1 MLHHGLNAKYDLDDL
16 VPVGEAPGQ
25 RQNVQRSME
34 PMNSTMQDA
43 PLSITEIFRHGA
55 QVYPDSEIITFEGE
69 QARHTSYAKV
79 AERVNRLAGALR
91 TLGIVP
97 GDRVGTLCWNHQEHL
112 EAYFAIPCMGAILHT
127 LNLRLPPSQ
136 LAQIINHAE
145 DRVVI
150 VDDLLAPLLAS
161 VIDQCPSIE
170 KVIVVGSGEV
180 AGLGEPLAYETLLA
194 AESPTFDWPAIDE
207 RSAASMCYTTGTT
220 GDPKGVAYS
229 HRSVFLH
236 SFAVWGT
243 FRLDDRGRLLIIVP
257 MFHVNAWGTPYAGWM
272 VGSALLLPGRF
283 LQPQGLCDFIQQER
297 PTFTGGVPTI
307 LTAVLNHV
315 QANGG
320 DVSSIKTAV
329 CGGSAVPA
337 TLIEA
342 YRDVLG
348 IELWQAWGMTETSP
362 IATIARPPK
371 GTAPEDEMYYRSK
384 TGRVVPG
391 VELRLVDDSGAV
403 VPHDGELVGEIEVR
417 GPWITASYYKAE
429 TPEKFHDGWLRTG
442 DVGNIDARNYVQIT
456 DRSKDVIKSGGE
468 WISSVELETLL
479 VGHPAVAEAAVV
491 GVPDERWAER
501 PLALVVLKPGAT
513 ATPDE
518 LREFLAPKVARWWL
532 PERWTFVDELPKT
545 SVGKLDKKLIRS
557 EYAQQKFSVVA
568 LAAAQR

>member
-1 MLHHGLNAKYDLDDL
+1 
-16 VPVGEAPGQ
+16 
-25 RQNVQRSME
+25 
-34 PMNSTMQDA
+34 MNSTMQDA
-43 PLSITEIFRHGA
+43 PLSITELFRHGA

-69 QARHTSYAKV
+69 RARHTSYATV

-112 EAYFAIPCMGAILHT
+112 EAYFAIPCMGAVLHT

-136 LAQIINHAE
+136 LAQIIKHAE

-150 VDDLLAPLLAS
+150 VDDSLAPLLAS
-161 VIDQCPSIE
+161 VLDQCPSVE
-170 KVIVVGSGEV
+170 KVIVVGSGAV
-180 AGLGEPLAYETLLA
+180 AGLGESLAYETLLA
-194 AESPTFDWPAIDE
+194 AESSTFDWPAIDE

-229 HRSVFLH
+229 HRSVYLH
-236 SFAVWGT
+236 SFAVWGA
-243 FRLDDRGRLLIIVP
+243 FHLDDRGRLLIIVP

-283 LQPQGLCDFIQQER
+283 LQPQGLCDFIRQER

-337 TLIEA
+337 TLITA

-371 GTAPEDEMYYRSK
+371 GTAPEGEMYYRSK
-384 TGRVVPG
+384 TGRAVPG
-391 VELRLVDDSGAV
+391 VELQLVDDSGAEI
-403 VPHDGELVGEIEVR
+403 PHDGEAVGEIEVR

-479 VGHPAVAEAAVV
+479 VGHPAVADAAVV
-491 GVPDERWAER
+491 GVPDDRWAER

-513 ATPDE
+513 ATPNE

-532 PERWTFVDELPKT
+532 PERWAFVDELPKT

-557 EYAQQKFSVVA
+557 DYAQQKFSVVA
-568 LAAAQR
+568 LEAAQK

>member
-1 MLHHGLNAKYDLDDL
+1 
-16 VPVGEAPGQ
+16 
-25 RQNVQRSME
+25 
-34 PMNSTMQDA
+34 MNSTMQDA
-43 PLSITEIFRHGA
+43 PLSITELFRHGA
-55 QVYPDSEIITFEGE
+55 QVFPDSEIITFEGE
-69 QARHTSYAKV
+69 RARHTSYAKV

-97 GDRVGTLCWNHQEHL
+97 GDRVGTLCWNHQEHI
-112 EAYFAIPCMGAILHT
+112 EAYFAIPCMGAVLHT
-127 LNLRLPPSQ
+127 LNLRLPPPQ

-150 VDDLLAPLLAS
+150 VDDSLAPLLAS
-161 VIDQCPSIE
+161 VIDQCPSVE
-170 KVIVVGSGEV
+170 KVIVVGSEPV
-180 AGLGEPLAYETLLA
+180 SGLGDALAYETLLA
-194 AESPTFDWPAIDE
+194 AESPTFAWPAIEE

-229 HRSVFLH
+229 HRSVYLH
-236 SFAVWGT
+236 SFAVWAT
-243 FRLDDRGRLLIIVP
+243 FHLDDRGRLLIIVP
-257 MFHVNAWGTPYAGWM
+257 MFHVNAWGTPYAGWL
-272 VGSALLLPGRF
+272 VGSDLLLPGRF
-283 LQPQGLCDFIQQER
+283 LQPQGLCDFIRQER

-307 LTAVLNHV
+307 LTALLNHV

-337 TLIEA
+337 TLIAA

-362 IATIARPPK
+362 IASIAFPPK
-371 GTAPEDEMYYRSK
+371 GTAPEDEMIYRAK

-391 VELRLVDDSGAV
+391 VELRLVDDSGAEI
-403 VPHDGELVGEIEVR
+403 PHDGEAVGEIEVR
-417 GPWITASYYKAE
+417 GPWITASYYNADA
-429 TPEKFHDGWLRTG
+429 PEKFHDGWLRTG

-491 GVPDERWAER
+491 GVHDDRWAER
-501 PLALVVLKPGAT
+501 PLALVVLNPGAL

-518 LREFLAPKVARWWL
+518 LRAFLAPKVARWWL
-532 PERWTFVDELPKT
+532 PERWAFVDELPKT

-557 EYAQQKFSVVA
+557 DYRDAKYSVVELEA
-568 LAAAQR
+568 SPR

>member
-1 MLHHGLNAKYDLDDL
+1 
-16 VPVGEAPGQ
+16 
-25 RQNVQRSME
+25 
-34 PMNSTMQDA
+34 MNSTMQDP
-43 PLSITEIFRHGA
+43 PLSITELFRHGA
-55 QVYPDSEIITFEGE
+55 AVYPDSEIITFEGE
-69 QARHTSYAKV
+69 RARHTSYAKV

-91 TLGIVP
+91 TLGIVA
-97 GDRVGTLCWNHQEHL
+97 GDRVGTLCWNHQEHI
-112 EAYFAIPCMGAILHT
+112 EAYFAIPSMGAVLHT
-127 LNLRLPPSQ
+127 LNLRLPPAQ

-150 VDDLLAPLLAS
+150 VDDSLAPLLAA
-161 VIDQCPSIE
+161 VIDQCPSVE
-170 KVIVVGSGEV
+170 RVIIVGSEPV
-180 AGLGEPLAYETLLA
+180 SGLGETLAYETLLE
-194 AESPTFDWPAIDE
+194 AELPIFDWPVIDE

-229 HRSVFLH
+229 HRSVYLH

-243 FRLDDRGRLLIIVP
+243 FHLDDRGRLLIIVP
-257 MFHVNAWGTPYAGWM
+257 MFHVNAWGTPYAGWL
-272 VGSALLLPGRF
+272 VGSDLLLPGKF

-307 LTAVLNHV
+307 LTALLNHV
-315 QANGG
+315 QATGR

-337 TLIEA
+337 TLITAFRE
-342 YRDVLG
+342 VLD

-371 GTAPEDEMYYRSK
+371 GTAPEDEMIYRAK

-403 VPHDGELVGEIEVR
+403 VPNDGEAVGEIEVR
-417 GPWITASYYKAE
+417 GPWITASYYNTDA
-429 TPEKFHDGWLRTG
+429 PEKFHDGWLRTG

-491 GVPDERWAER
+491 GVPDDRWAER
-501 PLALVVLKPGAT
+501 PLALVVLKPGAS

-545 SVGKLDKKLIRS
+545 SVGKLDKKLIRADYS
-557 EYAQQKFSVVA
+557 REKYSVVA
-568 LAAAQR
+568 LESAKR

>member
-1 MLHHGLNAKYDLDDL
+1 MK
-16 VPVGEAPGQ
+16 
-25 RQNVQRSME
+25 
-34 PMNSTMQDA
+34 STMQES
-43 PLSITEIFRHGA
+43 PLSITELFRHGA
-55 QVYPDSEIITFEGE
+55 TVYPDSEVITFEGE

-112 EAYFAIPCMGAILHT
+112 EAYFAVPSMGAVLHT

-136 LAQIINHAE
+136 LVQIINHAE

-150 VDDLLAPLLAS
+150 VDVSLAPLLAA
-161 VIDQCPSIE
+161 VIDQCPTIE

-180 AGLGEPLAYETLLA
+180 SGLGETLGYEAAIA

-229 HRSVFLH
+229 HRSVYLH
-236 SFAVWGT
+236 SFAVWAT

-257 MFHVNAWGTPYAGWM
+257 MFHVNAWGTPYAGWL
-272 VGSALLLPGRF
+272 VGSDLLLPGRF

-307 LTAVLNHV
+307 LTALLNHV

-337 TLIEA
+337 TLIAA

-362 IATIARPPK
+362 IASIAFPPK
-371 GTAPEDEMYYRSK
+371 GTAPEDEMHYRSK

-391 VELRLVDDSGAV
+391 VELRLVDDTGAE
-403 VPHDGELVGEIEVR
+403 VPHDGEAVGEIEVR
-417 GPWITASYYKAE
+417 GPWITASYYNAE
-429 TPEKFHDGWLRTG
+429 VPEKFHDGWLRTG
-442 DVGNIDARNYVQIT
+442 DVGNIDGRGYVQIT

-491 GVPDERWAER
+491 GVHDDRWAER
-501 PLALVVLKPGAT
+501 PLALVVLKPGAS

-532 PERWTFVDELPKT
+532 PERWAFVDELPKT

-557 EYAQQKFSVVA
+557 DYGREKFSVVELEA
-568 LAAAQR
+568 TKR

>member
-1 MLHHGLNAKYDLDDL
+1 
-16 VPVGEAPGQ
+16 
-25 RQNVQRSME
+25 
-34 PMNSTMQDA
+34 MNSTMQDS
-43 PLSITEIFRHGA
+43 PLSITELFRHGTN
-55 QVYPDSEIITFEGE
+55 VFPDSEIITFEGE
-69 QARHTSYAKV
+69 QARHTSFAKV

-97 GDRVGTLCWNHQEHL
+97 GDRVATLCWNHQEHI
-112 EAYFAIPCMGAILHT
+112 EAYFAIPCMGAVLHT

-136 LAQIINHAE
+136 LAQIINHAQ

-150 VDDLLAPLLAS
+150 VDDSLAPLLAA
-161 VIDQCPSIE
+161 VIEQCPSVE
-170 KVIVVGSGEV
+170 KVIVVGSGAV
-180 AGLGEPLAYETLLA
+180 SGLGETLAYETVIA
-194 AESPTFDWPAIDE
+194 AEPPTFEWPPIDE

-229 HRSVFLH
+229 HRSVYLH

-243 FRLDDRGRLLIIVP
+243 FRLDDTGRLLIIVP

-272 VGSALLLPGRF
+272 VGSDLLLPGRF

-307 LTAVLNHV
+307 LTALLHHV
-315 QANGG
+315 QATGG

-329 CGGSAVPA
+329 CGGAAVPA
-337 TLIEA
+337 SLIGA

-362 IATIARPPK
+362 IATIAFPPK
-371 GTAPEDEMYYRSK
+371 GTAPEDEMIYRSK

-391 VELRLVDDSGAV
+391 VELRIVDDAGVAV
-403 VPHDGELVGEIEVR
+403 QHDGEAVGEIEVR
-417 GPWITASYYKAE
+417 GPWITASYYNTEA
-429 TPEKFHDGWLRTG
+429 PEKFHDGWLRTG
-442 DVGNIDARNYVQIT
+442 DVGNIDARGYVQIT

-479 VGHPAVAEAAVV
+479 VGHPAVADAAVV
-491 GVPDERWAER
+491 GVHDDRWAER
-501 PLALVVLKPGAT
+501 PLALVVLKPGAS

-557 EYAQQKFSVVA
+557 EYGQAKYSVVELGA
-568 LAAAQR
+568 TKR

>member
-1 MLHHGLNAKYDLDDL
+1 
-16 VPVGEAPGQ
+16 
-25 RQNVQRSME
+25 
-34 PMNSTMQDA
+34 MNSTMQDP
-43 PLSITEIFRHGA
+43 PLSITELFRHGA
-55 QVYPDSEIITFEGE
+55 AVYPDSEIITFEGE
-69 QARHTSYAKV
+69 RARHTSYAKV

-91 TLGIVP
+91 TLGIVA
-97 GDRVGTLCWNHQEHL
+97 GDRVGTLCWNHQEHI
-112 EAYFAIPCMGAILHT
+112 EAYFAIPSMGAVLHT
-127 LNLRLPPSQ
+127 LNLRLPPAQ

-150 VDDLLAPLLAS
+150 VDDSLAPLLAA
-161 VIDQCPSIE
+161 VIEQCPSVQ
-170 KVIVVGSGEV
+170 KVIVVGSEPV
-180 AGLGEPLAYETLLA
+180 SGLGETLAYETLLA
-194 AESPTFDWPAIDE
+194 AESPVFEWPVIDE

-229 HRSVFLH
+229 HRSVYLH
-236 SFAVWGT
+236 SFAVWAT
-243 FRLDDRGRLLIIVP
+243 FHLDDRGRLLIIVP
-257 MFHVNAWGTPYAGWM
+257 MFHVNAWGTPYAGWL
-272 VGSALLLPGRF
+272 VGSDLLLPGKF

-307 LTAVLNHV
+307 LTALLNHV
-315 QANGG
+315 QATGR

-337 TLIEA
+337 TLITA
-342 YRDVLG
+342 FRDVLG

-371 GTAPEDEMYYRSK
+371 GTAPEDEMIYRAK

-403 VPHDGELVGEIEVR
+403 IPHDGEAVGEIEVR
-417 GPWITASYYKAE
+417 GPWITASYYNTEA
-429 TPEKFHDGWLRTG
+429 PEKFHDGWLRTG

-491 GVPDERWAER
+491 GVPDDRWAER
-501 PLALVVLKPGAT
+501 PLALVVLKPGAS

-545 SVGKLDKKLIRS
+545 SVGKLDKKLIRADYS
-557 EYAQQKFSVVA
+557 REKYSVVA
-568 LAAAQR
+568 LESAKR

>member
-1 MLHHGLNAKYDLDDL
+1 
-16 VPVGEAPGQ
+16 
-25 RQNVQRSME
+25 
-34 PMNSTMQDA
+34 MNSTMQDA
-43 PLSITEIFRHGA
+43 QLTIRELFRHGA
-55 QVYPDSEIITFEGE
+55 QVFPDSEIITFEGE

-97 GDRVGTLCWNHQEHL
+97 GDRVGTLCWNHQEHI
-112 EAYFAIPCMGAILHT
+112 EAYFAIPSMGAVLHT
-127 LNLRLPPSQ
+127 LNLRLPPAQ

-150 VDDLLAPLLAS
+150 VDDSLAPLLAS
-161 VIDQCPSIE
+161 VLDQCPSVE

-180 AGLGEPLAYETLLA
+180 SGLGEPLAYETLLA
-194 AESPTFDWPAIDE
+194 AESPVFDWPEIDE

-229 HRSVFLH
+229 HRSVYLH
-236 SFAVWGT
+236 SFAVWAT
-243 FRLDDRGRLLIIVP
+243 FHLDDRGRLLIIVP
-257 MFHVNAWGTPYAGWM
+257 MFHVNAWGTPYAGWL

-283 LQPQGLCDFIQQER
+283 LQPQGLCDFIRQER

-307 LTAVLNHV
+307 LTALLNHV

-320 DVSSIKTAV
+320 DVSSITTAV

-337 TLIEA
+337 TLIAA

-362 IATIARPPK
+362 IAAIARPPR

-403 VPHDGELVGEIEVR
+403 IPHDGEAVGEIEVR
-417 GPWITASYYKAE
+417 GPWITASYYNADA
-429 TPEKFHDGWLRTG
+429 PEKFHDGWLRTG
-442 DVGNIDARNYVQIT
+442 DVGTIDARNYVQIT

-491 GVPDERWAER
+491 GVHDDRWAER
-501 PLALVVLKPGAT
+501 PLALVVLKPGAS

-518 LREFLAPKVARWWL
+518 LRDFLAPMVARWWL

-545 SVGKLDKKLIRS
+545 SVGKLDKKLIRADYGR
-557 EYAQQKFSVVA
+557 EKYLVVE
-568 LAAAQR
+568 LEAAKR